1 MAEVH
6 PLTTS
11 THQVASAAIDV
22 AVRLAES
29 QRTIRALLAALRE
42 CEDHFDRYCDAE
54 IDDTGT
60 TRGNPEMHMLGMVRD
75 AIAKAGA

>member
-1 MAEVH
+1 MAEIH

-11 THQVASAAIDV
+11 TNQVGRAAIDN
-22 AVRLAES
+22 AVKLGEA
-29 QRTIRALLAALRE
+29 QRTIRALLGALRE